1 MIEVRKTEV
10 FVLWLDRLRDIQ
22 ARARIQAR
30 IERLVTGNPGDVEPV
45 GAGVSELRINYGPG
59 YRVYFKK
66 RGRELIILLAGG
78 DKSTQA
84 KDIKAALRFAR
95 DLSE

>member
-1 MIEVRKTEV
+1 MIDVRQTEV

-45 GAGVSELRINYGPG
+45 GAGVSELRINYG
-59 YRVYFKK
+59 RVTGCISKNE
-66 RGRELIILLAGG
+66 GEN
-78 DKSTQA
+78 
-84 KDIKAALRFAR
+84 
-95 DLSE
+95 